1 MRNKLT
7 GMFDEREKVVEYIV
21 KEEPLN
27 TNALL

>member
-7 GMFDEREKVVEYIV
+7 GMFDKRAMVVEYV
-21 KEEPLN
+21 LGEEPLN